1 MKKVRLFLY
10 LFWHRFQQ
18 NKLSQVAGSLT
29 YSTMLAIVPLV
40 MVIFSIFTAFP
51 IFAETTDS
59 IKAFLFTNFAPAA
72 SDAVGG
78 YIDQFVGNAKQ
89 MSAVGVIS
97 LIVVALMLIHSI
109 DTALNAIW
117 QSKTRNVVL
126 SMAVYWTLLTLS
138 PIFIGSSIAINGYIS
153 SISFFEG
160 ELSLPFGL
168 KMLSFVPFLLTWLSF
183 TLIYTLVP
191 NTKVKIAHAG
201 VGALVAATFFTLGK
215 QAFTWYIV
223 TFPSYE
229 MIYGAMATLPL
240 MLLWIQLSWLFVLL
254 GAQLAAVLADMQK
267 VTQGE
272 LDLQQI
278 RDKTV

>member
-1 MKKVRLFLY
+1 MKKVRLFLQ

-18 NKLSQVAGSLT
+18 NKLSQVAGALT

-51 IFAETTDS
+51 MFDEATES
-59 IKAFLFTNFAPAA
+59 IKTFLFTNFAPAA

-78 YIDQFVGNAKQ
+78 YIDQFVSNAKQ

-117 QSKTRNVVL
+117 QSKTRNFVL

-138 PIFIGSSIAINGYIS
+138 PIFIGTSIAINGYIS
-153 SISFFEG
+153 SILMFSDN
-160 ELSLPFGL
+160 LSLPFGL
-168 KMLSFVPFLLTWLSF
+168 KILSFVPFLLTWLCF
-183 TLIYTLVP
+183 TLIYALVP
-191 NTKVKIAHAG
+191 NTKVELKHAAI
-201 VGALVAATFFTLGK
+201 GALIAACFFTLGK

-254 GAQLAAVLADMQK
+254 GAQLSAVLGDMQK

-272 LDLQQI
+272 LDLAQI
-278 RDKTV
+278 QEQ